1 MATRP
6 LSPDR
11 RLASTDLECL
21 KVKIPSTI
29 DNRCHFIFISLYLPH
44 AMSSCFFTMR
54 FVTKSYIS
62 NCHLKVYEMK
72 LLI

>member
-1 MATRP
+1 MANRP

-62 NCHLKVYEMK
+62 NCQTA
-72 LLI
+72 I

>member
-1 MATRP
+1 MANRP

-29 DNRCHFIFISLYLPH
+29 DNRCHFIFISLHLPH
-44 AMSSCFFTMR
+44 AM
-54 FVTKSYIS
+54 
-62 NCHLKVYEMK
+62 
-72 LLI
+72 